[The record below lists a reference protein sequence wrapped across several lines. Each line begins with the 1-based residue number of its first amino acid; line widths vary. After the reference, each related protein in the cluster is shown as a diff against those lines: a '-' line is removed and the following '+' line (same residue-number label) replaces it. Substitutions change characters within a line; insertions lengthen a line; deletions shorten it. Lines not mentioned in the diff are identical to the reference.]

1 MKKLAHH
8 WPIICRHVDGMT
20 EYRRDD
26 K

>member
-8 WPIICRHVDGMT
+8 WPIICRQVDGMT
-20 EYRRDD
+20 EYKRDD